1 VGADAVIRA
10 TGSQQVVPSAAE
22 KAVASVPGVTHAD
35 AIFVVAPH
43 DPLAANMGP
52 GFGSTSIG
60 VVVADPVSYAAL
72 VAATPYPA
80 FPARLLAKTG
90 SGPVPVLASPQV
102 AAVLKRGTAQL
113 AFASSQIPV
122 RLAAPIA
129 QTPALPGGGPFV
141 ILPSWAKGLLRA
153 GAPPNIVLATGAS
166 INFHDLKKVLAR
178 TMPRSQVTSRQA
190 ALAAITHSPS
200 VRGADIAFE
209 LCVAAA
215 VAVSTA
221 AVLLGLLL
229 SGRDRTRVAAWL
241 TALGMTS
248 RQARRLAVLDALPLV
263 LIAVVGAVLAGSVL
277 AQVVAPAIDLS
288 VFTGSAAAVPVTPNP
303 VAVGAPAAGAVVLV
317 VAITT
322 AQSALTRRRTTTGV
336 LRLDEGR

>member
-1 VGADAVIRA
+1 M
-10 TGSQQVVPSAAE
+10 
-22 KAVASVPGVTHAD
+22 THAD

-43 DPLAANMGP
+43 DPLAANLVP
-52 GFGSTSIG
+52 GFGGTSIG
-60 VVVADPVSYAAL
+60 VVMVNPVSYAAL

-102 AAVLKRGTAQL
+102 AAVLRHETGHL
-113 AFASSQIPV
+113 AFASSVISV

-129 QTPALPGGGPFV
+129 RTPALPGGGPFV
-141 ILPSWAKGLLRA
+141 IVPSWAQGLRA
-153 GAPPNIVLATGAS
+153 GVPPNVVLATGAS
-166 INFHDLKKVLAR
+166 INFHDLAKVLAR

-190 ALAAITHSPS
+190 ALTAITHSPS
-200 VRGADIAFE
+200 VHGADVAFE

-263 LIAVVGAVLAGSVL
+263 LIAVVGALLAGSVL
-277 AQVVAPAIDLS
+277 AQIIAPAIDLS
-288 VFTGSAAAVPVTPNP
+288 VFTGSTAAVPVTPDL
-303 VAVGAPAAGAVVLV
+303 VALTAPAAGAVVLV
-317 VAITT
+317 AVITA